1 MMSVP
6 PGTEMFQFP
15 GFASCTYVF
24 STGSLSRGGLPHS
37 DIRGSTIARISPRL
51 FAACHVLHRLL
62 APRHPP
68 DALLT
73 LITPHIHRPR
83 AGPSRTPEPQ
93 PKASSAPSQ
102 STSTHAQ
109 PHNVQSGQQIYQPT
123 HTHTETHTPQQPR
136 HHSTAA
142 TARAPPQ
149 LPIHL
154 SMNMPQHS
162 PQGQRHGNQCREA
175 RHPSPVRGSRAADGG
190 DRIRTDDPLLAK
202 QALSH

>member
-1 MMSVP
+1 M
-6 PGTEMFQFP
+6 
-15 GFASCTYVF
+15 
-24 STGSLSRGGLPHS
+24 PHS

-83 AGPSRTPEPQ
+83 AGPNRTPQHPKPKSLISPQ
-93 PKASSAPSQ
+93 ARTPAHKPNPASSNQVGRSTSQLTHTHRDTYTPHTPHPSQ
-102 STSTHAQ
+102 HAPPQAQ
-109 PHNVQSGQQIYQPT
+109 PHDAY
-123 HTHTETHTPQQPR
+123 
-136 HHSTAA
+136 
-142 TARAPPQ
+142 APPQ
-149 LPIHL
+149 LPIPM
-154 SMNMPQHS
+154 STNRPQHT
-162 PQGQRHGNQCREA
+162 PKAQHRGNQCREA
-175 RHPSPVRGSRAADGG
+175 HNPSLVKGSRAMDGG